1 MSLNE
6 PIRYLFTLK
15 SVFSTK
21 IHRSV
26 YLVLR
31 GLWWV
36 MASFDRRLY
45 TDLQDIRASLY
56 TALVPVDSGAL
67 LLALNVIVCW
77 EWRGECLM
85 KRIIAGSRVHTCLSP
100 GAQWAC
106 LRDGHQPPG
115 GWPMLRVLFTNVTH
129 FPLGSDWAAATK
141 TTRPNYSIFSNSSS
155 VFPGSGWFSC
165 VAIIGGKTEGPEM
178 MRQIIFEYFLLI
190 NEASYLFCDS
200 LSYIFQQLNNSLEM
214 LRLPQCSVSILL
226 EFDLTILNFSFI
238 SAMANVI
245 GEPGPFDGLI
255 ICCGGV
261 KPLCKTSHK
270 SP

>member
-1 MSLNE
+1 MGNNMSLNE

-67 LLALNVIVCW
+67 LLALNVIVCS
-77 EWRGECLM
+77 EWSGEECLM
-85 KRIIAGSRVHTCLSP
+85 KRIIAGSRVHTCQSP

-106 LRDGHQPPG
+106 LCDGHQPPG
-115 GWPMLRVLFTNVTH
+115 GDR
-129 FPLGSDWAAATK
+129 
-141 TTRPNYSIFSNSSS
+141 
-155 VFPGSGWFSC
+155 
-165 VAIIGGKTEGPEM
+165 
-178 MRQIIFEYFLLI
+178 
-190 NEASYLFCDS
+190 
-200 LSYIFQQLNNSLEM
+200 
-214 LRLPQCSVSILL
+214 CSVSCLPMLHISLL
-226 EFDLTILNFSFI
+226 AQTEQQL
-238 SAMANVI
+238 
-245 GEPGPFDGLI
+245 PKQRGLI
-255 ICCGGV
+255 TLFS
-261 KPLCKTSHK
+261 PTLALCSQAQADSHVWQ
-270 SP
+270 